1 MPQQPSNNSELRNV
15 LSDGLTELF
24 GILLFGTVAQSD
36 DDLRREQEQKDEFVP
51 RFRFS
56 CYYDMFGDN
65 DGWDWAR
72 LVLNDAME
80 RELIVDYDILLSL
93 RGYMGLQ
100 TVTFTFDVDM
110 PGVDGFAGMLEKGT
124 EIANEIVGDS
134 DAKAYGMT
142 VVNAP
147 DDTDGDEPE
156 QMDTTASDE
165 ALAVLREKLTYE
177 SPEQMRRR
185 LAAAASQDA
194 WDTEPEESEYVPQT
208 YFDDGVKAS
217 QVEEQELNTIDHNP
231 GKELCYDDWS
241 GRYFRANMNHIADAV
256 NKVNAIINTEGD
268 ACLNDYYD
276 ILGLTGLPM
285 GIDFGWSGSHVSV
298 TYGSFISP
306 SGEPVLSVAFRT
318 EPKPNLGQYR

>member
-1 MPQQPSNNSELRNV
+1 MSQQPSTNNELRNV

-24 GILLFGTVAQSD
+24 TILLFGSMPKQTTYPQG
-36 DDLRREQEQKDEFVP
+36 QEQKDEFVP

-56 CYYDMFGDN
+56 AYYDVFGDT
-65 DGWDWAR
+65 DGVDWMNSELA
-72 LVLNDAME
+72 DAE
-80 RELIVDYDILLSL
+80 EDGLIADYEVLLSL
-93 RGYMGLQ
+93 RGYMGIQ
-100 TVTFTFDVDM
+100 TVTFTFDVDI
-110 PGVDGFAGMLEKGT
+110 PGETGYLGMLEKGT

-134 DAKAYGMT
+134 DAKAYGVT
-142 VVNAP
+142 VVNLP

-156 QMDTTASDE
+156 EEPLAQWEIDLLQGPSEADIAASDE
-165 ALAVLREKLTYE
+165 ALAVLREKLTGE
-177 SPEQMRRR
+177 TREETAARLQASEQ
-185 LAAAASQDA
+185 LH
-194 WDTEPEESEYVPQT
+194 
-208 YFDDGVKAS
+208 AS

-241 GRYFRANMNHIADAV
+241 GRYFRANMNHIADSV

-285 GIDFGWSGSHVSV
+285 GTDFGWSGSHVIVS
-298 TYGSFISP
+298 YGSFISP
-306 SGEPVLSVAFRT
+306 SGEPVLSVSFRT